1 MWKKILTVLGLT
13 LAVCAGGCSHGGT
26 AQENKAKSE
35 KQQLVLWAYYE
46 TQAQRE
52 GLDKLVNDFN
62 QSQKEYEASWEYVP
76 MTGFIKGLSSAYTED
91 NLPDMAILDNPDT
104 LPMIQLGLLE
114 DITDQ
119 AEEWNLEKN
128 YYSSIV
134 QTVKYEDHYY
144 GLPFNCNSTALIYN
158 KKMFENAGVEIPESW
173 EEFRTAAKKLTTG
186 GIDGF
191 TMCGMDGEQGAFQI
205 LSWIL
210 AAGAATDRPQ
220 QTEAYQDT
228 FSFFNELLADG
239 SMSENCIN
247 LTQTDIARE
256 FVKGKTA
263 IMQNGPW
270 VFPMLDKSGIDY
282 GIFPIPDKEENQNNE
297 KAVLG
302 GENLVV
308 LKDKN
313 TEGSVKFLEF
323 CMSGNDLFKFCEDA
337 SVIPTKVSDAEI
349 MAEKNEKVKVFEKQ
363 MEHAVSRTSVD
374 SWTSTAQQLTDELYA
389 LVEKKAILD

>member
-144 GLPFNCNSTALIYN
+144 GLPFNCNSTADLPCAVWMENREHFRSFPGFLLPEQQQIGCSRQRLIRIR
-158 KKMFENAGVEIPESW
+158 FL
-173 EEFRTAAKKLTTG
+173 FL
-186 GIDGF
+186 
-191 TMCGMDGEQGAFQI
+191 
-205 LSWIL
+205 
-210 AAGAATDRPQ
+210 
-220 QTEAYQDT
+220 
-228 FSFFNELLADG
+228 
-239 SMSENCIN
+239 MSS
-247 LTQTDIARE
+247 L
-256 FVKGKTA
+256 
-263 IMQNGPW
+263 
-270 VFPMLDKSGIDY
+270 
-282 GIFPIPDKEENQNNE
+282 
-297 KAVLG
+297 
-302 GENLVV
+302 
-308 LKDKN
+308 
-313 TEGSVKFLEF
+313 
-323 CMSGNDLFKFCEDA
+323 
-337 SVIPTKVSDAEI
+337 
-349 MAEKNEKVKVFEKQ
+349 Q
-363 MEHAVSRTSVD
+363 MEVCRKTV
-374 SWTSTAQQLTDELYA
+374 L
-389 LVEKKAILD
+389 I

>member
-1 MWKKILTVLGLT
+1 MWKKRLTALGLV
-13 LAVCAGGCSHGGT
+13 LAVCVCGCSQAGT
-26 AQENKAKSE
+26 AQKNEAKDE

-46 TQAQRE
+46 TQAQRD
-52 GLDKLVNDFN
+52 GLDKLINDFN

-114 DITDQ
+114 DITDE
-119 AEEWNLEKN
+119 AKEWKLEKN

-134 QTVKYEDHYY
+134 QTVKYKDHYY

-158 KKMFENAGVEIPESW
+158 KKMFENAGVEIPETW
-173 EEFRTAAKKLTTG
+173 DEFRMTVKKLTTDHT
-186 GIDGF
+186 DGF

-205 LSWIL
+205 LSWLL
-210 AAGAATDRPQ
+210 AAGATTDQ
-220 QTEAYQDT
+220 LLHTDACQDT
-228 FSFFNELLADG
+228 FSFFDELLTDG

-282 GIFPIPDKEENQNNE
+282 GIFPIPDKEEGQETE

-302 GENLVV
+302 GENFVV

-323 CMSGNDLFKFCEDA
+323 CMKGDDLLKFCEEA
-337 SVIPTKVSDAEI
+337 SVLPTKVSDAEK
-349 MAEKNEKVKVFEKQ
+349 MAAKNEKVKVFEKQ
-363 MEHAVSRTSVD
+363 MEHAVSRTSVG
-374 SWTSTAQQLTDELYA
+374 SWTSTAQQLTDDLYG
-389 LVEKKAILD
+389 LVEEKSISD

>member
-1 MWKKILTVLGLT
+1 MEKRLVVLGLVFAT
-13 LAVCAGGCSHGGT
+13 CLWGCS
-26 AQENKAKSE
+26 QNSEFSEKEIRNE

-62 QSQKEYEASWEYVP
+62 QSQKEYKASWEYVP
-76 MTGFIKGLSSAYTED
+76 MTGFIKGLSSAYTEN

-119 AEEWNLEKN
+119 AKEWNLEKN

-134 QTVKYEDHYY
+134 QTVKYDDHYY

-186 GIDGF
+186 SIDGF

-210 AAGAATDRPQ
+210 AAGATTDHLL
-220 QTEAYQDT
+220 QTEACQDT
-228 FSFFNELLADG
+228 FSFFGELLADG

-282 GIFPIPDKEENQNNE
+282 GIFSIPDKEKGQENE
-297 KAVLG
+297 KVVLG

-308 LKDKN
+308 LKGKN

-323 CMSGNDLFKFCEDA
+323 CMSGDALLGFCEDA
-337 SVIPTKVSDAEI
+337 SVLPTKVSDAEK

-374 SWTSTAQQLTDELYA
+374 SWTSTAQQLTDALYA
-389 LVEKKAILD
+389 LVEKKSISD

>member
-1 MWKKILTVLGLT
+1 MEKRLVVLGLVFAT
-13 LAVCAGGCSHGGT
+13 CLWGCS
-26 AQENKAKSE
+26 QNSEFSEKEIRNE

-62 QSQKEYEASWEYVP
+62 QSQKEYKASWEYVP
-76 MTGFIKGLSSAYTED
+76 MTGFIKGLSSAYTEN

-119 AEEWNLEKN
+119 AKEWNLEKN

-186 GIDGF
+186 SIDGF

-210 AAGAATDRPQ
+210 AAGATTDHLL
-220 QTEAYQDT
+220 QTEACQDT
-228 FSFFNELLADG
+228 FSFFGELLADG

-282 GIFPIPDKEENQNNE
+282 GIFSIPDKEKGQENE
-297 KAVLG
+297 KVVLG

-308 LKDKN
+308 LKGKN

-323 CMSGNDLFKFCEDA
+323 CMSGDALLGFCEDA
-337 SVIPTKVSDAEI
+337 SVLPTKVSDAEK

-374 SWTSTAQQLTDELYA
+374 SWTSTAQQLTDALYA
-389 LVEKKAILD
+389 LVEKKSISD

>member
-1 MWKKILTVLGLT
+1 MWKKRLVVLGLVFAT
-13 LAVCAGGCSHGGT
+13 CLWGCS
-26 AQENKAKSE
+26 QNSEFSEKEIRNE

-62 QSQKEYEASWEYVP
+62 QSQKEYKASWEYVP
-76 MTGFIKGLSSAYTED
+76 MTGFIKGLSSAYTEN

-119 AEEWNLEKN
+119 AKEWNLEKN

-186 GIDGF
+186 SIDGF

-210 AAGAATDRPQ
+210 AAGATTDHLL
-220 QTEAYQDT
+220 QTEACQDT
-228 FSFFNELLADG
+228 FSFFGELLADG

-282 GIFPIPDKEENQNNE
+282 GIFSIPDKEKGQENE
-297 KAVLG
+297 KVVLG

-308 LKDKN
+308 LKGKN

-323 CMSGNDLFKFCEDA
+323 CMSGDDLLGFCEDA
-337 SVIPTKVSDAEI
+337 SVLPTKVSDAEK

-374 SWTSTAQQLTDELYA
+374 SWTSTAQQLTDALYA
-389 LVEKKAILD
+389 LVEKKSISD

>member
-26 AQENKAKSE
+26 AQENKAESE
-35 KQQLVLWAYYE
+35 KQQLILWAYYE

-119 AEEWNLEKN
+119 AEEWNLEKD

-134 QTVKYEDHYY
+134 QTVKYEGHYY

-158 KKMFENAGVEIPESW
+158 KKMFETAGLEIPESW

-186 GIDGF
+186 SIDGF

-205 LSWIL
+205 LSWLL
-210 AAGAATDRPQ
+210 AAGATTDQLQ

-228 FSFFNELLADG
+228 FSFFDELLADG

-308 LKDKN
+308 LKGKN

-323 CMSGNDLFKFCEDA
+323 CMTGDDLLKFCEDA
-337 SVIPTKVSDAEI
+337 SVLPTKVSDAEK
-349 MAEKNEKVKVFEKQ
+349 MAEKNEKIKVFEKQ

-374 SWTSTAQQLTDELYA
+374 SWTSTSQQLTDDLYA
-389 LVEKKAILD
+389 LVEKKSTSN

>member
-173 EEFRTAAKKLTTG
+173 EEFRTAAKKLTTDS
-186 GIDGF
+186 IDGF

-210 AAGAATDRPQ
+210 AAGAATDRLQ

-228 FSFFNELLADG
+228 FSFFDELLADG

-323 CMSGNDLFKFCEDA
+323 CMSGNDLLKFCEDA

-389 LVEKKAILD
+389 LVEKKSTSD

>member
-1 MWKKILTVLGLT
+1 MWKKRLAVLGLVFVT
-13 LAVCAGGCSHGGT
+13 CLCGCSRNGN
-26 AQENKAKSE
+26 AQENEAKSE

-52 GLDKLVNDFN
+52 GLDKLINDFN

-76 MTGFIKGLSSAYTED
+76 MTGFMKGLSSAYTED

-119 AEEWNLEKN
+119 AKEWNLEKN

-134 QTVKYEDHYY
+134 QTVKYEGHYY

-158 KKMFENAGVEIPESW
+158 KKMFENADVEIPESW

-186 GIDGF
+186 SIDGF

-205 LSWIL
+205 LSWL
-210 AAGAATDRPQ
+210 LSAGAATDQLQ

-228 FSFFNELLADG
+228 FSFFDGLLADG

-282 GIFPIPDKEENQNNE
+282 GIFPIPDKEKGQENE

-323 CMSGNDLFKFCEDA
+323 CMTGDDLLKFCEDA
-337 SVIPTKVSDAEI
+337 SVLPTKVSDAEK

-374 SWTSTAQQLTDELYA
+374 SWTSTSQQLTDDLYA
-389 LVEKKAILD
+389 LVEKKSTSN

>member
-1 MWKKILTVLGLT
+1 MEKRLVVLGLVFAT
-13 LAVCAGGCSHGGT
+13 CLWGCS
-26 AQENKAKSE
+26 QNSEFSEKEIRNE

-62 QSQKEYEASWEYVP
+62 QSQKEYKASWEYVP
-76 MTGFIKGLSSAYTED
+76 MTGFIKGLSSAYTEN

-119 AEEWNLEKN
+119 AKEWNLEKN

-186 GIDGF
+186 SIDGF

-210 AAGAATDRPQ
+210 AAGATTDHLL
-220 QTEAYQDT
+220 QTEACQDT
-228 FSFFNELLADG
+228 FSFLGELLADG

-282 GIFPIPDKEENQNNE
+282 GIFSIPDKEKGQENE
-297 KAVLG
+297 KVVLG

-308 LKDKN
+308 LKGKN

-323 CMSGNDLFKFCEDA
+323 CMSGDALLGFCEDA
-337 SVIPTKVSDAEI
+337 SVLPTKVSDAEK

-374 SWTSTAQQLTDELYA
+374 SWTSTAQQLTDALYA
-389 LVEKKAILD
+389 LVEKKSISD